1 MRRQDNQRNR
11 GNDPEFNRGL
21 DSDHADEFSSENQHR
36 EKKSRGERGLKE
48 NKVQKERC
56 ILIGIATPKIRPWL
70 ASEQLAEL
78 GRLAETAGAEVVQ
91 SFLQRVQQFNA
102 ATLIGE
108 GKVNEVKRALEENDA
123 KMVVFDDDLSGSQ
136 VRNLEQRLPGI
147 KVLDR
152 TGLILDIFAKHAVT
166 AESRLMVEVAQLQYM
181 MPRLTGAWTHLCR
194 QHNGGIGTKGPGETQ
209 LETDRRMIR
218 KRIQELKKKLEK
230 IEDAREQQAENR
242 NDIFHLGIVGYTNA
256 GKSTLTNR
264 LTGADV
270 YVEDKLFATLD
281 STTRKLFLEG
291 ENIILSDTVGFIR
304 KLPHNLIETFKSTL
318 GVAAH
323 ADCILEVVDGSAP
336 DYREHLEVT
345 HKTLQGIISPETPR
359 LRVFNKVETCDETR
373 RTELRENYPEAI
385 QVSAKENIGMERL
398 REAFKEQLA
407 AWHKKREAAAAQI
420 KEEVESPWPAH
431 PAESVSDKSFNSNRD
446 ENYREPGI
454 YEI

>member
-1 MRRQDNQRNR
+1 M
-11 GNDPEFNRGL
+11 
-21 DSDHADEFSSENQHR
+21 
-36 EKKSRGERGLKE
+36 KSGIEHKP
-48 NKVQKERC
+48 QKERC
-56 ILIGIATPKIRPWL
+56 VLVGISTPKVRPWL

-78 GRLAETAGAEVVQ
+78 GRLAETAGAEVAK
-91 SFLQRVQQFNA
+91 SFLQRVQNFSP

-108 GKVNEVKRALEENDA
+108 GKVHEVKRALEEENA

-136 VRNLEQRLPGI
+136 VRNLEERLPGI

-152 TGLILDIFAKHAVT
+152 TGLILDIFAKHAIT
-166 AESRLMVEVAQLQYM
+166 AESRLMVEIAQLQYM

-230 IEDAREQQAENR
+230 IEDARESQAIKR
-242 NDIFHLGIVGYTNA
+242 SDIFQVGIVGYTNA

-281 STTRKLFLEG
+281 STTRKLYLDG
-291 ENIILSDTVGFIR
+291 EDIILSDTVGFIR

-345 HKTLQGIISPETPR
+345 HKTLENIVSKETPR
-359 LRVFNKVETCDETR
+359 IRVFNKAEICDEAR
-373 RTELRENYPEAI
+373 RTELLQNYPEAI

-398 REAFKEQLA
+398 RAAFKEQLE
-407 AWHKKREAAAAQI
+407 AWHKKREAHEQKEKERSEAPWQI
-420 KEEVESPWPAH
+420 TN
-431 PAESVSDKSFNSNRD
+431 DQ
-446 ENYREPGI
+446 
-454 YEI
+454 

>member
-1 MRRQDNQRNR
+1 MKEPAEHKQ
-11 GNDPEFNRGL
+11 
-21 DSDHADEFSSENQHR
+21 
-36 EKKSRGERGLKE
+36 EKEK
-48 NKVQKERC
+48 C
-56 ILIGIATPKIRPWL
+56 ILVGIATPKVRPWL
-70 ASEQLAEL
+70 TQEQLAEL
-78 GRLAETAGAEVVQ
+78 GRLAETAGAVVTATY
-91 SFLQRVQQFNA
+91 LQRVQNFSP

-108 GKVNEVKRALEENDA
+108 GKVEEIKHALTQLDA

-152 TGLILDIFAKHAVT
+152 TGLILDIFAKHAIT

-181 MPRLTGAWTHLCR
+181 MPRLTRAWTHLCR

-218 KRIQELKKKLEK
+218 KRIQELKKKLAK
-230 IEDAREQQAENR
+230 IEDARESQAEKR
-242 NDIFHLGIVGYTNA
+242 NDIFQVGIVGYTNA

-281 STTRKLFLEG
+281 STTRKLYLDG

-345 HKTLQGIISPETPR
+345 HKTLEGIIDESTPR
-359 LRVFNKVETCDETR
+359 IRVFNKVEIADEAR
-373 RTELRENYPEAI
+373 RTELLQNYPEAI
-385 QVSAKENIGMERL
+385 QISAKENIGMERL
-398 REAFKEQLA
+398 RKEFRDQLERWKERRTAREAEEKERAEA
-407 AWHKKREAAAAQI
+407 AW
-420 KEEVESPWPAH
+420 P
-431 PAESVSDKSFNSNRD
+431 D
-446 ENYREPGI
+446 
-454 YEI
+454 

>member
-1 MRRQDNQRNR
+1 MR
-11 GNDPEFNRGL
+11 EFTIE
-21 DSDHADEFSSENQHR
+21 H
-36 EKKSRGERGLKE
+36 KP
-48 NKVQKERC
+48 QKERC
-56 ILIGIATPKIRPWL
+56 ILVGISTPKVRPWL
-70 ASEQLAEL
+70 ATEQLAEL

-91 SFLQRVQQFNA
+91 SFLQRVQNFSP

-108 GKVNEVKRALEENDA
+108 GKVNEVKRALEELDA

-230 IEDAREQQAENR
+230 IEDARESQAENR
-242 NDIFHLGIVGYTNA
+242 NDIFHIGIVGYTNA

-281 STTRKLFLEG
+281 STTRKLYLDG

-345 HKTLQGIISPETPR
+345 HKTLEGIISPETPR
-359 LRVFNKVETCDETR
+359 IRVFNKAEICDEAR

-385 QVSAKENIGMERL
+385 QVSARENIGMELL
-398 REAFKEQLA
+398 RTAFKDQLA
-407 AWHKKREAAAAQI
+407 EWHKKREAHEQ
-420 KEEVESPWPAH
+420 KEKERSEAPWKDAESP
-431 PAESVSDKSFNSNRD
+431 
-446 ENYREPGI
+446 
-454 YEI
+454 

>member
-1 MRRQDNQRNR
+1 MREPAEHKQ
-11 GNDPEFNRGL
+11 E
-21 DSDHADEFSSENQHR
+21 
-36 EKKSRGERGLKE
+36 
-48 NKVQKERC
+48 KERY
-56 ILIGIATPKIRPWL
+56 ILVGISTPKVRPWL
-70 ASEQLAEL
+70 VSEQIAEL
-78 GRLAETAGAEVVQ
+78 GRLAETAGAIVTR
-91 SFLQRVQQFNA
+91 SFLQRVQNFSP

-108 GKVNEVKRALEENDA
+108 GKVNEVKRALEEDNA

-166 AESRLMVEVAQLQYM
+166 VESRLMVEVAQLQYM

-230 IEDAREQQAENR
+230 IEEARESQAENR
-242 NDIFHLGIVGYTNA
+242 NDIFHVGIIGYTNA

-281 STTRKLFLEG
+281 STTRKLYLDG

-318 GVAAH
+318 GVASH

-345 HKTLQGIISPETPR
+345 HKTLEGIISKDTPR
-359 LRVFNKVETCDETR
+359 IRVFNKAEICDEAR
-373 RTELRENYPEAI
+373 RTELLQNYPEAI
-385 QVSAKENIGMERL
+385 QVSARENIGMERL
-398 REAFKEQLA
+398 RDAFKTQLA
-407 AWHKKREAAAAQI
+407 AWKKRREAQSAKI
-420 KEEVESPWPAH
+420 KENVDSPWPQH
-431 PAESVSDKSFNSNRD
+431 PAESVSDKSLNSNRD
-446 ENYREPGI
+446 ENWREPGI
-454 YEI
+454 YEV

>member
-1 MRRQDNQRNR
+1 MKQLAEHK
-11 GNDPEFNRGL
+11 P
-21 DSDHADEFSSENQHR
+21 
-36 EKKSRGERGLKE
+36 
-48 NKVQKERC
+48 QKERC
-56 ILIGIATPKIRPWL
+56 VLVGISTPKVRPWL

-78 GRLAETAGAEVVQ
+78 GRLAETAGAEVAK
-91 SFLQRVQQFNA
+91 SFLQRVQNFSP

-108 GKVNEVKRALEENDA
+108 GKVHEVKRALEEENA

-136 VRNLEQRLPGI
+136 VRNLEERLPGI

-152 TGLILDIFAKHAVT
+152 TGLILDIFAKHAIT
-166 AESRLMVEVAQLQYM
+166 AESRLMVEIAHLQYM

-230 IEDAREQQAENR
+230 IEDARESQANKR
-242 NDIFHLGIVGYTNA
+242 NNIFQVGIVGYTNA

-281 STTRKLFLEG
+281 STTRKLYLDG
-291 ENIILSDTVGFIR
+291 EDIILSDTVGFIR

-345 HKTLQGIISPETPR
+345 HKTLENIVSKETPR
-359 LRVFNKVETCDETR
+359 IRVFNKAEICDEAR
-373 RTELRENYPEAI
+373 RTELLQNYPEAI

-398 REAFKEQLA
+398 RTAFKEQLER
-407 AWHKKREAAAAQI
+407 WHEKREAHEQ
-420 KEEVESPWPAH
+420 KEKERAEAPWP
-431 PAESVSDKSFNSNRD
+431 ETD
-446 ENYREPGI
+446 
-454 YEI
+454 

>member
-1 MRRQDNQRNR
+1 MKAAIEHKQ
-11 GNDPEFNRGL
+11 
-21 DSDHADEFSSENQHR
+21 
-36 EKKSRGERGLKE
+36 
-48 NKVQKERC
+48 QKERC
-56 ILIGIATPKIRPWL
+56 VLVGISTPKVRPWL

-78 GRLAETAGAEVVQ
+78 GRLAETAGAEVAK
-91 SFLQRVQQFNA
+91 SFLQRVQNFSP

-108 GKVNEVKRALEENDA
+108 GKVHEVKRALEEENA

-136 VRNLEQRLPGI
+136 VRNLEERLPGI

-166 AESRLMVEVAQLQYM
+166 AESRLMVEIAQLQYM

-230 IEDAREQQAENR
+230 IEDARESQAVKR
-242 NDIFHLGIVGYTNA
+242 SDIFQVGIVGYTNA

-281 STTRKLFLEG
+281 STTRKLYLDG
-291 ENIILSDTVGFIR
+291 EDIILSDTVGFIR

-345 HKTLQGIISPETPR
+345 HKTLENIVSKETPR
-359 LRVFNKVETCDETR
+359 IRVFNKAEICDEAR
-373 RTELRENYPEAI
+373 RTELLQNYPEAI

-398 REAFKEQLA
+398 RAAFKKQLER
-407 AWHKKREAAAAQI
+407 WHVKRTTA
-420 KEEVESPWPAH
+420 KEKEKELAEMPWP
-431 PAESVSDKSFNSNRD
+431 PEEGV
-446 ENYREPGI
+446 
-454 YEI
+454 

>member
-1 MRRQDNQRNR
+1 MILLSFKKMKEPAEHKQ
-11 GNDPEFNRGL
+11 
-21 DSDHADEFSSENQHR
+21 
-36 EKKSRGERGLKE
+36 EKEK
-48 NKVQKERC
+48 C
-56 ILIGIATPKIRPWL
+56 ILVGIATPKVRPWL
-70 ASEQLAEL
+70 AREQLAEL
-78 GRLAETAGAEVVQ
+78 GRLAETAGAVV
-91 SFLQRVQQFNA
+91 SASYLQRVQNFSP

-108 GKVNEVKRALEENDA
+108 GKVEEIKHALSQLDA

-152 TGLILDIFAKHAVT
+152 TGLILDIFAKHAIT

-181 MPRLTGAWTHLCR
+181 MPRLTRAWTHLCR

-218 KRIQELKKKLEK
+218 KRIQELKKKLAK
-230 IEDAREQQAENR
+230 IEDARESQAEKR
-242 NDIFHLGIVGYTNA
+242 NDIFQVGIVGYTNA

-281 STTRKLFLEG
+281 STTRKLFLDG

-323 ADCILEVVDGSAP
+323 ADCILEVVDGAAP

-345 HKTLQGIISPETPR
+345 HRTLEGIIDEKTPR
-359 LRVFNKVETCDETR
+359 IRVFNKVEIADEAR
-373 RTELRENYPEAI
+373 RTELLQNYPEAI
-385 QVSAKENIGMERL
+385 QISAKENIGMERL
-398 REAFKEQLA
+398 RKEFKDQLERWKERRTAREAEEKERAEA
-407 AWHKKREAAAAQI
+407 AW
-420 KEEVESPWPAH
+420 P
-431 PAESVSDKSFNSNRD
+431 D
-446 ENYREPGI
+446 
-454 YEI
+454 

>member
-1 MRRQDNQRNR
+1 MREPAEHKQ
-11 GNDPEFNRGL
+11 E
-21 DSDHADEFSSENQHR
+21 
-36 EKKSRGERGLKE
+36 
-48 NKVQKERC
+48 KERC
-56 ILIGIATPKIRPWL
+56 ILVGISTPKVRPWL
-70 ASEQLAEL
+70 VSEQIAEL
-78 GRLAETAGAEVVQ
+78 GRLAETAGAIVTR
-91 SFLQRVQQFNA
+91 SFLQRVQNFSP

-108 GKVNEVKRALEENDA
+108 GKVNEVKRALEEDNA

-230 IEDAREQQAENR
+230 IEEARESQAENR
-242 NDIFHLGIVGYTNA
+242 NDIFHVGIVGYTNA

-281 STTRKLFLEG
+281 STTRKLYLDG

-318 GVAAH
+318 GVASH

-345 HKTLQGIISPETPR
+345 HKTLEGIINKDTPR
-359 LRVFNKVETCDETR
+359 IRVINKEEICDEAR
-373 RTELRENYPEAI
+373 RTELLQNYPEAI
-385 QVSAKENIGMERL
+385 QVSARENIGMERL
-398 REAFKEQLA
+398 RDAFKTQLA
-407 AWHKKREAAAAQI
+407 AWKKRREAQSAKI
-420 KEEVESPWPAH
+420 KENVDSPWPQH
-431 PAESVSDKSFNSNRD
+431 PAESVSDKSLNSNRD
-446 ENYREPGI
+446 ENWREPGI
-454 YEI
+454 YEV

>member
-1 MRRQDNQRNR
+1 MKQPAEHKQ
-11 GNDPEFNRGL
+11 E
-21 DSDHADEFSSENQHR
+21 
-36 EKKSRGERGLKE
+36 
-48 NKVQKERC
+48 KERC
-56 ILIGIATPKIRPWL
+56 ILVGISTPKVRNWM

-78 GRLAETAGAEVVQ
+78 GRLAETAGAVVVK
-91 SFLQRVQQFNA
+91 SFLQRVQNFNP

-108 GKVNEVKRALEENDA
+108 GKVNEVKRALEEENA

-136 VRNLEQRLPGI
+136 VRILEQRLPGI

-152 TGLILDIFAKHAVT
+152 TGLILDIFAKHAIT

-181 MPRLTGAWTHLCR
+181 MPRLTRAWTHLCR

-230 IEDAREQQAENR
+230 IEEARESQAENR
-242 NDIFHLGIVGYTNA
+242 NDIFQVGIVGYTNA

-281 STTRKLFLEG
+281 STTRKLYLDG

-318 GVAAH
+318 GVASH

-345 HKTLQGIISPETPR
+345 HKTLEGIISKDTPR
-359 LRVFNKVETCDETR
+359 IRVFNKAEICDEAR
-373 RTELRENYPEAI
+373 RTELLQNYPDAI
-385 QVSAKENIGMERL
+385 QVSARENIGMERL
-398 REAFKEQLA
+398 RDAFKTQLA
-407 AWHKKREAAAAQI
+407 AWKKKREAHEAAEKKRA
-420 KEEVESPWPAH
+420 EMPWP
-431 PAESVSDKSFNSNRD
+431 PE
-446 ENYREPGI
+446 G
-454 YEI
+454 

>member
-1 MRRQDNQRNR
+1 MKAAIEHKQ
-11 GNDPEFNRGL
+11 E
-21 DSDHADEFSSENQHR
+21 
-36 EKKSRGERGLKE
+36 
-48 NKVQKERC
+48 KERC
-56 ILIGIATPKIRPWL
+56 VLVGISTPKVRPWL
-70 ASEQLAEL
+70 AGEQLAEL
-78 GRLAETAGAEVVQ
+78 GRLAETAGAEVAK
-91 SFLQRVQQFNA
+91 SFLQRVQNFSP

-108 GKVNEVKRALEENDA
+108 GKVHEVKRALEEENA

-136 VRNLEQRLPGI
+136 VRNLEERLPGI

-166 AESRLMVEVAQLQYM
+166 AESRLMVEIAQLQYM

-230 IEDAREQQAENR
+230 IEDARESQAVKR
-242 NDIFHLGIVGYTNA
+242 SDIFQVGIVGYTHA
-256 GKSTLTNR
+256 GKSTLTHR

-281 STTRKLFLEG
+281 STTRKLYLDG

-318 GVAAH
+318 GVASH

-345 HKTLQGIISPETPR
+345 HKTLEGIISKDTPR
-359 LRVFNKVETCDETR
+359 IRVFNKAEVCDEAR
-373 RTELRENYPEAI
+373 RTELLQNYPEAI
-385 QVSAKENIGMERL
+385 QVSALENIGMERL
-398 REAFKEQLA
+398 RAEFKEQLA
-407 AWHKKREAAAAQI
+407 AWHKKREAHEQKQKERSEAA
-420 KEEVESPWPAH
+420 WPEMA
-431 PAESVSDKSFNSNRD
+431 AMSD
-446 ENYREPGI
+446 EQ
-454 YEI
+454 

>member
-1 MRRQDNQRNR
+1 MKQPAEHKQ
-11 GNDPEFNRGL
+11 E
-21 DSDHADEFSSENQHR
+21 
-36 EKKSRGERGLKE
+36 
-48 NKVQKERC
+48 KERC
-56 ILIGIATPKIRPWL
+56 ILVGISTPKVRNWM

-78 GRLAETAGAEVVQ
+78 GRLAETAGAVVVK
-91 SFLQRVQQFNA
+91 SFLQRVQNFNP

-108 GKVNEVKRALEENDA
+108 GKVNEVKRALEEENA

-152 TGLILDIFAKHAVT
+152 TGLILDIFAKHAIT

-181 MPRLTGAWTHLCR
+181 MPRLTRAWTHLCR

-230 IEDAREQQAENR
+230 IEEARESQAENR
-242 NDIFHLGIVGYTNA
+242 NDIFQVGIVGYTNA

-281 STTRKLFLEG
+281 STTRKLYLDG

-336 DYREHLEVT
+336 DYRDHLEVT
-345 HKTLQGIISPETPR
+345 HKTLEGIISRETPR
-359 LRVFNKVETCDETR
+359 LRVFNKVEICDEPR
-373 RTELRENYPEAI
+373 RTELKENYPDAI
-385 QVSAKENIGMERL
+385 LVSARENLGIEKL
-398 REAFKEQLA
+398 RNAFKEQLEN
-407 AWHKKREAAAAQI
+407 WKKKREVQAAKI
-420 KEEVESPWPAH
+420 KEVVDSPWPLH
-431 PAESVSDKSFNSNRD
+431 PAESVSDKSMNSNRD
-446 ENYREPGI
+446 ENWREPGI
-454 YEI
+454 YEV

>member
-1 MRRQDNQRNR
+1 MKQ
-11 GNDPEFNRGL
+11 FT
-21 DSDHADEFSSENQHR
+21 
-36 EKKSRGERGLKE
+36 E
-48 NKVQKERC
+48 NKPQKERC
-56 ILIGIATPKIRPWL
+56 ILVGISTPKVRPWL
-70 ASEQLAEL
+70 AGEQLAEL
-78 GRLAETAGAEVVQ
+78 GRLAETAGAEVAQ
-91 SFLQRVQQFNA
+91 SFLQRVQNFSP

-108 GKVNEVKRALEENDA
+108 GKVNEVKRALEEQNA

-136 VRNLEQRLPGI
+136 VRNLEQRMPGI

-230 IEDAREQQAENR
+230 IEEARENQANKR
-242 NDIFHLGIVGYTNA
+242 NDIFQVGIVGYTNA

-281 STTRKLFLEG
+281 STTRKLYLDR

-345 HKTLQGIISPETPR
+345 HKTLEGIISKDTPR
-359 LRVFNKVETCDETR
+359 LRVFNKAEICDETR
-373 RTELRENYPEAI
+373 RTELRENYPEAS

-398 REAFKEQLA
+398 KNAFKVQLE
-407 AWHKKREAAAAQI
+407 AWHKKREAHEAAE
-420 KEEVESPWPAH
+420 KERAEAPWKEDPT
-431 PAESVSDKSFNSNRD
+431 ESVDHPFYA
-446 ENYREPGI
+446 E
-454 YEI
+454 

>member
-1 MRRQDNQRNR
+1 MLRNESSGVFFTLLSCPRRRASLIYTEILKLYFFIFYKMKEPAEHKQ
-11 GNDPEFNRGL
+11 
-21 DSDHADEFSSENQHR
+21 
-36 EKKSRGERGLKE
+36 EKEK
-48 NKVQKERC
+48 C
-56 ILIGIATPKIRPWL
+56 ILVGIATPKVRPWL
-70 ASEQLAEL
+70 AQEQLAEL
-78 GRLAETAGAEVVQ
+78 GRLAETAGAIVTATY
-91 SFLQRVQQFNA
+91 LQRVQNFSP

-108 GKVNEVKRALEENDA
+108 GKVEEIKHALTQLDA

-152 TGLILDIFAKHAVT
+152 TGLILDIFAKHAIT

-181 MPRLTGAWTHLCR
+181 MPRLTRAWTHLCR

-218 KRIQELKKKLEK
+218 KRIQELKKKLAK
-230 IEDAREQQAENR
+230 IEDARESQAEKR
-242 NDIFHLGIVGYTNA
+242 NDIFQVGIVGYTNA

-281 STTRKLFLEG
+281 STTRKLYLDG
-291 ENIILSDTVGFIR
+291 E
-304 KLPHNLIETFKSTL
+304 NLIETFKSTL

-345 HKTLQGIISPETPR
+345 HKTLEGIIDESTPR
-359 LRVFNKVETCDETR
+359 IRVFNKVEIADEAR
-373 RTELRENYPEAI
+373 RTELLQNYPEAI
-385 QVSAKENIGMERL
+385 QISAKENIGMERL
-398 REAFKEQLA
+398 RKEFRDQLERWKERRTAREAEEKERAEA
-407 AWHKKREAAAAQI
+407 AWP
-420 KEEVESPWPAH
+420 EE
-431 PAESVSDKSFNSNRD
+431 
-446 ENYREPGI
+446 
-454 YEI
+454 

>member
-1 MRRQDNQRNR
+1 MKQPAEHKQ
-11 GNDPEFNRGL
+11 E
-21 DSDHADEFSSENQHR
+21 
-36 EKKSRGERGLKE
+36 
-48 NKVQKERC
+48 KERC
-56 ILIGIATPKIRPWL
+56 ILVGISTPKVRNWM

-78 GRLAETAGAEVVQ
+78 GRLAETAGAVVVK
-91 SFLQRVQQFNA
+91 SFLQRVQNFNP

-108 GKVNEVKRALEENDA
+108 GKVNEVKRALEEENA

-152 TGLILDIFAKHAVT
+152 TGLILDIFAKHAIT

-181 MPRLTGAWTHLCR
+181 MPRLTRAWTHLCR

-230 IEDAREQQAENR
+230 IEEARESQAENR
-242 NDIFHLGIVGYTNA
+242 NDIFQVGIVGYTNA

-281 STTRKLFLEG
+281 STTRKLYLDG

-336 DYREHLEVT
+336 DYRDHLEVT
-345 HKTLQGIISPETPR
+345 HKTLEGIIDKETPR
-359 LRVFNKVETCDETR
+359 IRVFNKAEICDEAR
-373 RTELRENYPEAI
+373 RMELLQNYPEAI
-385 QVSAKENIGMERL
+385 QVSARENIGMERL
-398 REAFKEQLA
+398 RDAFKTQLA
-407 AWHKKREAAAAQI
+407 AWKKRREAQSAKI
-420 KEEVESPWPAH
+420 KENVDSPWPQH
-431 PAESVSDKSFNSNRD
+431 PAESVSDKSLNSNRD
-446 ENYREPGI
+446 EN
-454 YEI
+454 

>member
-1 MRRQDNQRNR
+1 MR
-11 GNDPEFNRGL
+11 
-21 DSDHADEFSSENQHR
+21 ENVEH
-36 EKKSRGERGLKE
+36 KP
-48 NKVQKERC
+48 VKERC
-56 ILIGIATPKIRPWL
+56 ILVGIATPKVHHWL

-78 GRLAETAGAEVVQ
+78 GRLAETAGAEVTR
-91 SFLQRVQQFNA
+91 SFLQRVQQFSP

-108 GKVNEVKRALEENDA
+108 GKVNEVKRALEEDNA

-136 VRNLEQRLPGI
+136 VRNLEERLPGI

-218 KRIQELKKKLEK
+218 KRIQELKKKLAK
-230 IEDAREQQAENR
+230 IEDARESQAEKR
-242 NDIFHLGIVGYTNA
+242 NDIFQVGIVGYTNA

-281 STTRKLFLEG
+281 STTRKLFLDG

-345 HKTLQGIISPETPR
+345 HKTLEGIIGPETPR
-359 LRVFNKVETCDETR
+359 LRVFNKVEVCDEAR
-373 RTELRENYPEAI
+373 RTELLQNYPEAI
-385 QVSAKENIGMERL
+385 QISARENIGMERL
-398 REAFKEQLA
+398 RSAFKEQLEI
-407 AWHKKREAAAAQI
+407 WHKKREDAAREAQ
-420 KEEVESPWPAH
+420 KNADEPWPQH
-431 PAESVSDKSFNSNRD
+431 PAESASDKSFNGNRN
-446 ENYREPGI
+446 ENWREPGI
-454 YEI
+454 YEIGCN

>member
-1 MRRQDNQRNR
+1 MKLPAEHKQ
-11 GNDPEFNRGL
+11 E
-21 DSDHADEFSSENQHR
+21 
-36 EKKSRGERGLKE
+36 
-48 NKVQKERC
+48 KERC
-56 ILIGIATPKIRPWL
+56 VLVGICTPKTRPWL
-70 ASEQLAEL
+70 VSEQVAEL
-78 GRLAETAGAEVVQ
+78 GRLAETAGAVVTRN
-91 SFLQRVQQFNA
+91 FIQRVQNFSP

-108 GKVNEVKRALEENDA
+108 GKVNEVKRALEEDNA

-152 TGLILDIFAKHAVT
+152 TGLILDIFAKHAIT

-230 IEDAREQQAENR
+230 IEDARESQAENR
-242 NDIFHLGIVGYTNA
+242 NDIFHVGIVGYTNA

-281 STTRKLFLEG
+281 STTRKLYLDG

-345 HKTLQGIISPETPR
+345 HKTLEGIISKETPR
-359 LRVFNKVETCDETR
+359 IRVFNKAEICDEAR
-373 RTELRENYPEAI
+373 RTELLQNYPEAI
-385 QVSAKENIGMERL
+385 QVSARENIGMERL
-398 REAFKEQLA
+398 RDAFKTQLA
-407 AWHKKREAAAAQI
+407 AWKKKREAQASII
-420 KEEVESPWPAH
+420 KENVDSPWPLH
-431 PAESVSDKSFNSNRD
+431 PAESVTDRSLNSKRD
-446 ENYREPGI
+446 ENWREPGI
-454 YEI
+454 YEV